1 MSNVVESVINAAN
14 TFYQG
19 IMEDANGRYHS
30 WEHCYKCFNDE
41 RRKLVPQYD
50 YLSLQLAF
58 YLASWGMYR
67 GSSFLL
73 QKDYKVHTP
82 VVKELLKKD
91 YDCLLG
97 IDCSEYIRNA
107 TAQNALDELKKF
119 LEEYYTNIRK
129 SVKGADITSK
139 VSDTL
144 LTKVLMGTLGC
155 VPAYDRYFINGI
167 KVTKVSTGNYNK
179 ESLIKLAN
187 FYVENSD
194 HLEAARQNFKV
205 GALSYPQMKLLDMG
219 FWQIG
224 LENDN
229 RDTE

>member
-1 MSNVVESVINAAN
+1 MEKIN
-14 TFYQG
+14 
-19 IMEDANGRYHS
+19 NG
-30 WEHCYKCFNDE
+30 
-41 RRKLVPQYD
+41 
-50 YLSLQLAF
+50 
-58 YLASWGMYR
+58 
-67 GSSFLL
+67 
-73 QKDYKVHTP
+73 
-82 VVKELLKKD
+82 
-91 YDCLLG
+91 
-97 IDCSEYIRNA
+97 YIRV
-107 TAQNALDELKKF
+107 KK
-119 LEEYYTNIRK
+119 YYTNIRK

-144 LTKVLMGTLGC
+144 VTKVLMGTLGC

-194 HLEAARQNFKV
+194 RLETARQNFKV

>member
-1 MSNVVESVINAAN
+1 MDVESVINAAN
-14 TFYQG
+14 TFYKG
-19 IMEDANGRYHS
+19 ITGDPNGRYRS
-30 WEHCYKCFNDE
+30 WEHCYKCFKDE
-41 RRKLVPQYD
+41 RGKSDPQYD

-82 VVKELLKKD
+82 VVEELLKKD

-97 IDCSEYIRNA
+97 IDCSEYLQNTA
-107 TAQNALDELKKF
+107 TQNALNNLSRF
-119 LEEYYTNIRK
+119 LEDYYNDVRK

-144 LTKVLMGTLGC
+144 VTKVLMGTLGC
-155 VPAYDRYFINGI
+155 VPAYDRYFIKGI
-167 KVTKVSTGNYNK
+167 KVTGLSTGNYNQT
-179 ESLIKLAN
+179 SLMELAK
-187 FYVENSD
+187 FYFKNSD
-194 HLEAARQNFKV
+194 RLEVARQNFKV
-205 GALSYPQMKLLDMG
+205 GALLYPQMKLLDMG

-224 LENDN
+224 LE
-229 RDTE
+229 TENGNK